1 MYYEKL
7 EPSTQISQNIPPP
20 PIPINKQWFPYSKFG
35 HLRNYVVTIYPIQL
49 IQCIISHF

>member
-20 PIPINKQWFPYSKFG
+20 PIPINKQWFPYSKLGAFKELCCG
-35 HLRNYVVTIYPIQL
+35 NLSNTINTMHY
-49 IQCIISHF
+49 